1 MKKFTIFSLLIAG
14 MMLAFNACKHEI
26 PAISEIDTA
35 PPAISITCSTDS
47 VYFVNTIKPL
57 LISNCAMA
65 GCHDAI
71 THEEGINLTTYN
83 GVMREVIA
91 GNAAKSSLYKSM
103 VRTDKDRMPP
113 PPMAAFSAEQLT
125 QVRNWINQGAKN
137 NGCSSCDSTDFK
149 FSTAV
154 KVIIQNKCQGCHN
167 PASLGGGIDLSTYNA
182 IKISALSG
190 KLVGS
195 ITWAAGFS
203 KMPQNAKLPDCE
215 IAQIQKWVAAGSLN
229 N

>member
-1 MKKFTIFSLLIAG
+1 MKKNKIFSLLFAWLA
-14 MMLAFNACKHEI
+14 LAFTSCKHEI
-26 PAISEIDTA
+26 PDISDIDTV
-35 PPAISITCSTDS
+35 PPAVSINCSTDS

-57 LISNCAMA
+57 IISNCAMA

-71 THEEGINLTTYN
+71 SRAEGINLTTYN
-83 GVMREVIA
+83 GIMREVIA
-91 GNAAKSSLYKSM
+91 GNASKSSLYKYM

-113 PPMAAFSAEQLT
+113 PPMAAFSANQLT

-137 NGCSSCDSTDFK
+137 NGCSSCDSTDIK

-167 PASLGGGIDLSTYNA
+167 PNSLGGGIDLSTYTG
-182 IKISALSG
+182 IKASALSG

-195 ITWAAGFS
+195 ISWATGFS
-203 KMPQNAKLPDCE
+203 KMPQTAKLPDCE
-215 IAQIQKWVAAGSLN
+215 ITQIQKWVAAGSLN

>member
-1 MKKFTIFSLLIAG
+1 MKKFSIITWLFAG
-14 MMLAFNACKHEI
+14 MMLAFISCKHEF
-26 PAISEIDTA
+26 PAISEIDTV
-35 PPAISITCSTDS
+35 PPAISINCSTDS
-47 VYFVNTIKPL
+47 VYFVNTIQPL

-71 THEEGINLTTYN
+71 TREEGINLTTYN

-113 PPMAAFSAEQLT
+113 PPMPAFTADQLS

-137 NGCSSCDSTDFK
+137 NGCSSCDSTDIK
-149 FSTAV
+149 YSSAV

-167 PASLGGGIDLSTYNA
+167 PSSLGGGIDLSTYSA
-182 IKISALSG
+182 VKSSALSG

-195 ITWAAGFS
+195 ISWAAGFS
-203 KMPQNAKLPDCE
+203 KMPKNAKLPDCE
-215 IAQIQKWVAAGSLN
+215 IAQIREWVSAGSLN

>member
-1 MKKFTIFSLLIAG
+1 MF
-14 MMLAFNACKHEI
+14 AFIACKHEV
-26 PAISEIDTA
+26 PAISEIDTV
-35 PPAISITCSTDS
+35 PPAISINCSTDS

-91 GNAAKSSLYKSM
+91 GNAAKSNLYKSM

-113 PPMAAFSAEQLT
+113 PPMAAFSAEQLA

-137 NGCSSCDSTDFK
+137 NGCSSCDSTDIK

-182 IKISALSG
+182 VKTSALSG